1 MEKNKS
7 LIKLVLGFIIFFF
20 ISYVAVIILRYG
32 FNLNV
37 LDYGKRGIALAD
49 ALISS
54 LVTILFIILYF
65 DVIKSSWLQFKENYK
80 KNISQIFLGI
90 IIGYLVLNAMQI
102 VASYVS
108 ALLFFICG
116 VQMETAANQQTI
128 EELLASAPLIMIFSS
143 CILAPIEEELLFRGS
158 IRKSI
163 KNKKVFIA
171 CSGLIFGLMHVTD
184 SIIFIGEL
192 LLLGVVIDRIL
203 SNNKLNKNDKT
214 KLSVVAVVIIL
225 FIFAG
230 IYYFTYGNLI
240 NAILSLP
247 LKEVIGS
254 VTYVIMGVTLA
265 SLYIYNKEN
274 ILMNISIHALNNIV
288 AIMLALFLK

>member
-1 MEKNKS
+1 
-7 LIKLVLGFIIFFF
+7 
-20 ISYVAVIILRYG
+20 
-32 FNLNV
+32 
-37 LDYGKRGIALAD
+37 
-49 ALISS
+49 
-54 LVTILFIILYF
+54 
-65 DVIKSSWLQFKENYK
+65 
-80 KNISQIFLGI
+80 
-90 IIGYLVLNAMQI
+90 
-102 VASYVS
+102 
-108 ALLFFICG
+108 
-116 VQMETAANQQTI
+116 
-128 EELLASAPLIMIFSS
+128 
-143 CILAPIEEELLFRGS
+143 
-158 IRKSI
+158 
-163 KNKKVFIA
+163 
-171 CSGLIFGLMHVTD
+171 MHVTD

-203 SNNKLNKNDKT
+203 SNSKLNKNDKT

-274 ILMNISIHALNNIV
+274 ISL
-288 AIMLALFLK
+288 